1 MASLFNREGFGEK
14 GHDTAKPKARVD
26 WAGLD
31 TFYRRG
37 TFDDDRQQHQRLDSS
52 RHSAACQLDDD
63 AYRFGS
69 PRCPRWLSQAQND
82 SAARRG
88 SGDPVG
94 LITATR
100 RPDNARSFAALKL
113 QVAAVQ
119 RSFFDLNLVDFTT
132 ARVPAQPV

>member
-69 PRCPRWLSQAQND
+69 PRCPRYRKLKMTLPPDAGQAIPL
-82 SAARRG
+82 A
-88 SGDPVG
+88 
-94 LITATR
+94 
-100 RPDNARSFAALKL
+100 
-113 QVAAVQ
+113 
-119 RSFFDLNLVDFTT
+119 
-132 ARVPAQPV
+132 